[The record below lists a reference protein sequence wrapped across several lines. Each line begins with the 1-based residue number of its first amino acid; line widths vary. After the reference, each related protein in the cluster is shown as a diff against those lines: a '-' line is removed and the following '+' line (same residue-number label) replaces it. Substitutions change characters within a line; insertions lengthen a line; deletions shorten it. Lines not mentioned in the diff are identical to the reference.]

1 MSLRKNYLPGFLP
14 WDYESVP
21 LSRHT
26 DVAEFISS
34 VIHFLEENGFHGSFD
49 LLPVVSFDEQS
60 KITSRVKKALKRLG
74 IFPHFVRKIGEPREQ
89 QISDIE
95 IRRRIKAWYEGHL
108 ANNTRGVL
116 GLMAADG
123 GYIPQLLEIQNEG
136 GFEIVIINRPGV
148 ATHSFYTVLSQFPVI
163 TDSVAMVQSYQNS
176 AGLASGSGSRFG
188 GNRFGG
194 NGGRGW
200 GGRDQGGYGRGGRD
214 QGGYGRGGRDQGGY
228 GRGGRDQGGYG
239 WGGRDQGG
247 YGWGGRDQGGYGW
260 GGRDQGGYGW
270 GGRDQG
276 GYGWGGRDQGG
287 YGQHQASEYCGPL
300 TITGESAAIQPFPSG
315 SPESLLVEF
324 GKIFDNLITHL
335 SSEEHHELQL
345 AWTTVPV
352 PSHPPVAPTAMLSD
366 LLRMSSGHCLDAQLT
381 EENLE
386 AVLLVGSKAVT
397 SVYWDMETCPVPL
410 GCAPRRISPIGAVE
424 DVPYDILREI
434 YPSGISV
441 PYDGEGEYE
450 STAGRPTEPADA
462 SMVEPAKETAD
473 TTEPDVSM
481 VKLGSET
488 VGMQTDPTE
497 EAEVDAS
504 ESHSGN
510 ETVAEIRD
518 DAEGQAAVA
527 DSDIQLGKESPIE
540 PSTGAVEAAE
550 EELVGASEE
559 EEETDSAQDTYE
571 EEDDAVGNAG
581 EEDEHGDVGTGK
593 DGIEAEEDVGI
604 EEEAAAKD
612 GIEEEA
618 AEASKDVAGI
628 TADDDSG
635 NDDDEDDSQPL
646 PPEKMCLDSSE
657 YTKGCKIGTRCNVT
671 ETVKLIEKEFKDEAI
686 WFRSHPQFKH
696 EYPEKHEEMG
706 NLRFVKRI
714 FKRTEKIKASD
725 VLAKLK
731 EKKSWKGADKKKLV
745 VLYFLCKILKA
756 SSKSDGNIVSFLLRI
771 VDDLDACET
780 YPWGRYSFS
789 EYMKG
794 IRNMMKNLNGSVKPK
809 AQPSFSG
816 FIVPLEI
823 LAYEAIPHLGLKYRV
838 PDIDSILVPDQYEK
852 SLLAG
857 IIEDN
862 VDDGLGQIDIIVD
875 SWRERLVEK
884 KKKIWWEGMYQL
896 DQASREIGNKFLE
909 NEDPEQEVPE
919 QEVPEKESS
928 DIANLV
934 ASINS
939 LTKVVNN
946 GFQAIN
952 EKLSDME
959 NRVKTLEVAVAS
971 HGPVFTPY
979 GSPVEAQYGTRT
991 DFEGGQPSQPSQT
1004 MDLVMYNPI
1013 SPTVPEQGECRSFLV
1028 NS

>member
-1 MSLRKNYLPGFLP
+1 M
-14 WDYESVP
+14 
-21 LSRHT
+21 
-26 DVAEFISS
+26 
-34 VIHFLEENGFHGSFD
+34 
-49 LLPVVSFDEQS
+49 
-60 KITSRVKKALKRLG
+60 
-74 IFPHFVRKIGEPREQ
+74 
-89 QISDIE
+89 
-95 IRRRIKAWYEGHL
+95 
-108 ANNTRGVL
+108 
-116 GLMAADG
+116 
-123 GYIPQLLEIQNEG
+123 
-136 GFEIVIINRPGV
+136 
-148 ATHSFYTVLSQFPVI
+148 
-163 TDSVAMVQSYQNS
+163 
-176 AGLASGSGSRFG
+176 
-188 GNRFGG
+188 
-194 NGGRGW
+194 
-200 GGRDQGGYGRGGRD
+200 
-214 QGGYGRGGRDQGGY
+214 
-228 GRGGRDQGGYG
+228 
-239 WGGRDQGG
+239 
-247 YGWGGRDQGGYGW
+247 
-260 GGRDQGGYGW
+260 
-270 GGRDQG
+270 
-276 GYGWGGRDQGG
+276 
-287 YGQHQASEYCGPL
+287 
-300 TITGESAAIQPFPSG
+300 
-315 SPESLLVEF
+315 
-324 GKIFDNLITHL
+324 
-335 SSEEHHELQL
+335 
-345 AWTTVPV
+345 
-352 PSHPPVAPTAMLSD
+352 
-366 LLRMSSGHCLDAQLT
+366 
-381 EENLE
+381 
-386 AVLLVGSKAVT
+386 
-397 SVYWDMETCPVPL
+397 
-410 GCAPRRISPIGAVE
+410 
-424 DVPYDILREI
+424 
-434 YPSGISV
+434 
-441 PYDGEGEYE
+441 
-450 STAGRPTEPADA
+450 
-462 SMVEPAKETAD
+462 
-473 TTEPDVSM
+473 
-481 VKLGSET
+481 
-488 VGMQTDPTE
+488 
-497 EAEVDAS
+497 
-504 ESHSGN
+504 
-510 ETVAEIRD
+510 
-518 DAEGQAAVA
+518 
-527 DSDIQLGKESPIE
+527 
-540 PSTGAVEAAE
+540 
-550 EELVGASEE
+550 
-559 EEETDSAQDTYE
+559 QDTYE

-604 EEEAAAKD
+604 EAEEAAAKD

-646 PPEKMCLDSSE
+646 PPEKMCLDCSE

-671 ETVKLIEKEFKDEAI
+671 EIVKLIEKEFKDEAI

-756 SSKSDGNIVSFLLRI
+756 SSKSDGNIVSFLVRI

-789 EYMKG
+789 ECMKG

-838 PDIDSILVPDQYEK
+838 PVRAANDCPRMCKHKFKESAMKGIPLEIPLEEIYQELGTSKDIDSILVPDQYEK

-1013 SPTVPEQGECRSFLV
+1013 SPTVPEQGDEEEKNNEEEMKGKEKKKGKKTKKRKQQEGGPVIATGQKLTRAASQHIKTPFV
-1028 NS
+1028 EVQPKRRRKK

>member
-1 MSLRKNYLPGFLP
+1 M
-14 WDYESVP
+14 
-21 LSRHT
+21 
-26 DVAEFISS
+26 A
-34 VIHFLEENGFHGSFD
+34 
-49 LLPVVSFDEQS
+49 
-60 KITSRVKKALKRLG
+60 RVR
-74 IFPHFVRKIGEPREQ
+74 
-89 QISDIE
+89 
-95 IRRRIKAWYEGHL
+95 
-108 ANNTRGVL
+108 
-116 GLMAADG
+116 
-123 GYIPQLLEIQNEG
+123 
-136 GFEIVIINRPGV
+136 
-148 ATHSFYTVLSQFPVI
+148 
-163 TDSVAMVQSYQNS
+163 
-176 AGLASGSGSRFG
+176 
-188 GNRFGG
+188 
-194 NGGRGW
+194 
-200 GGRDQGGYGRGGRD
+200 
-214 QGGYGRGGRDQGGY
+214 
-228 GRGGRDQGGYG
+228 
-239 WGGRDQGG
+239 
-247 YGWGGRDQGGYGW
+247 
-260 GGRDQGGYGW
+260 
-270 GGRDQG
+270 
-276 GYGWGGRDQGG
+276 
-287 YGQHQASEYCGPL
+287 
-300 TITGESAAIQPFPSG
+300 
-315 SPESLLVEF
+315 
-324 GKIFDNLITHL
+324 
-335 SSEEHHELQL
+335 
-345 AWTTVPV
+345 
-352 PSHPPVAPTAMLSD
+352 
-366 LLRMSSGHCLDAQLT
+366 
-381 EENLE
+381 
-386 AVLLVGSKAVT
+386 
-397 SVYWDMETCPVPL
+397 
-410 GCAPRRISPIGAVE
+410 
-424 DVPYDILREI
+424 
-434 YPSGISV
+434 
-441 PYDGEGEYE
+441 DGEGVYE
-450 STAGRPTEPADA
+450 STERRPAEPADA
-462 SMVEPAKETAD
+462 SVEPGRETAD
-473 TTEPDVSM
+473 PDASM
-481 VKLGSET
+481 VKPGSET
-488 VGMQTDPTE
+488 VGMQTEPTE
-497 EAEVDAS
+497 EAVVDAS
-504 ESHSGN
+504 ESQPGN
-510 ETVAEIRD
+510 ETVELERN

-559 EEETDSAQDTYE
+559 EEETDTAQDTYE
-571 EEDDAVGNAG
+571 EEDDAAGNAG

-696 EYPEKHEEMG
+696 VFHMPREPNHMTQGMWMLMLRTVDTDLERECWFVVNGVPIRYSIKEHALLTGFNCKEYPEKHEEMG

-731 EKKSWKGADKKKLV
+731 EKRSWKGADKKKLV

-789 EYMKG
+789 ECMKG

-838 PDIDSILVPDQYEK
+838 PVRAANDCPRMCKHKFKESAMKGIPLEEIYQELGTSKDIDSILVPDQYEK

-862 VDDGLGQIDIIVD
+862 VDDGLGEIDIIVD

-909 NEDPEQEVPE
+909 NEDPEQEVH
-919 QEVPEKESS
+919 EKESS

-939 LTKVVNN
+939 LTEVVNN
-946 GFQAIN
+946 GFQAFN
-952 EKLSDME
+952 EKFSDME
-959 NRVKTLEVAVAS
+959 NRVKTLELSLAS
-971 HGPVFTPY
+971 QVPVFTPY
-979 GSPVEAQYGTRT
+979 ESPMETQYGTRT
-991 DFEGGQPSQPSQT
+991 DFEGGQPSQT
-1004 MDLVMYNPI
+1004 MDLVLYNSI
-1013 SPTVPEQGECRSFLV
+1013 SPTVPEQGDEEEKNNEEEIICTKKSLY
-1028 NS
+1028 

>member
-1 MSLRKNYLPGFLP
+1 M
-14 WDYESVP
+14 
-21 LSRHT
+21 
-26 DVAEFISS
+26 A
-34 VIHFLEENGFHGSFD
+34 
-49 LLPVVSFDEQS
+49 
-60 KITSRVKKALKRLG
+60 RVR
-74 IFPHFVRKIGEPREQ
+74 
-89 QISDIE
+89 
-95 IRRRIKAWYEGHL
+95 
-108 ANNTRGVL
+108 
-116 GLMAADG
+116 
-123 GYIPQLLEIQNEG
+123 
-136 GFEIVIINRPGV
+136 
-148 ATHSFYTVLSQFPVI
+148 
-163 TDSVAMVQSYQNS
+163 
-176 AGLASGSGSRFG
+176 
-188 GNRFGG
+188 
-194 NGGRGW
+194 
-200 GGRDQGGYGRGGRD
+200 
-214 QGGYGRGGRDQGGY
+214 
-228 GRGGRDQGGYG
+228 
-239 WGGRDQGG
+239 
-247 YGWGGRDQGGYGW
+247 
-260 GGRDQGGYGW
+260 
-270 GGRDQG
+270 
-276 GYGWGGRDQGG
+276 
-287 YGQHQASEYCGPL
+287 
-300 TITGESAAIQPFPSG
+300 
-315 SPESLLVEF
+315 
-324 GKIFDNLITHL
+324 
-335 SSEEHHELQL
+335 
-345 AWTTVPV
+345 
-352 PSHPPVAPTAMLSD
+352 
-366 LLRMSSGHCLDAQLT
+366 
-381 EENLE
+381 
-386 AVLLVGSKAVT
+386 
-397 SVYWDMETCPVPL
+397 
-410 GCAPRRISPIGAVE
+410 
-424 DVPYDILREI
+424 
-434 YPSGISV
+434 
-441 PYDGEGEYE
+441 DGEGVYE
-450 STAGRPTEPADA
+450 STARRPAEPADA
-462 SMVEPAKETAD
+462 SVEPGRETAD
-473 TTEPDVSM
+473 PTEPDASM
-481 VKLGSET
+481 VKPGSET
-488 VGMQTDPTE
+488 VGMQIDPTE
-497 EAEVDAS
+497 EAAVDAC
-504 ESHSGN
+504 ESQPGN
-510 ETVAEIRD
+510 ETVELERN
-518 DAEGQAAVA
+518 DAEGQAV
-527 DSDIQLGKESPIE
+527 ESPIE

-559 EEETDSAQDTYE
+559 EEETDTAQDTYE
-571 EEDDAVGNAG
+571 EEDDAAGNAG

-686 WFRSHPQFKH
+686 WYSIKEHALLTGFNCK

-731 EKKSWKGADKKKLV
+731 EKRSWKGADKKKLV

-789 EYMKG
+789 ECMKG

-862 VDDGLGQIDIIVD
+862 VDDGLGEIDIIVD

-919 QEVPEKESS
+919 KESS

-939 LTKVVNN
+939 LTEVVNN

-959 NRVKTLEVAVAS
+959 IRVKTLEVAVAS
-971 HGPVFTPY
+971 QVPVFTPY

-1013 SPTVPEQGECRSFLV
+1013 SPTVPEQGDEEEKNNEEEMKGKEKKKGKKTNKRKQQEGGPVIATGQKRTRAASQHIKTPFV
-1028 NS
+1028 EVQPKRRRKK

>member
-1 MSLRKNYLPGFLP
+1 M
-14 WDYESVP
+14 
-21 LSRHT
+21 
-26 DVAEFISS
+26 A
-34 VIHFLEENGFHGSFD
+34 
-49 LLPVVSFDEQS
+49 
-60 KITSRVKKALKRLG
+60 RVR
-74 IFPHFVRKIGEPREQ
+74 
-89 QISDIE
+89 
-95 IRRRIKAWYEGHL
+95 
-108 ANNTRGVL
+108 
-116 GLMAADG
+116 
-123 GYIPQLLEIQNEG
+123 
-136 GFEIVIINRPGV
+136 
-148 ATHSFYTVLSQFPVI
+148 
-163 TDSVAMVQSYQNS
+163 
-176 AGLASGSGSRFG
+176 
-188 GNRFGG
+188 
-194 NGGRGW
+194 
-200 GGRDQGGYGRGGRD
+200 
-214 QGGYGRGGRDQGGY
+214 
-228 GRGGRDQGGYG
+228 
-239 WGGRDQGG
+239 
-247 YGWGGRDQGGYGW
+247 
-260 GGRDQGGYGW
+260 
-270 GGRDQG
+270 
-276 GYGWGGRDQGG
+276 
-287 YGQHQASEYCGPL
+287 
-300 TITGESAAIQPFPSG
+300 
-315 SPESLLVEF
+315 
-324 GKIFDNLITHL
+324 
-335 SSEEHHELQL
+335 
-345 AWTTVPV
+345 
-352 PSHPPVAPTAMLSD
+352 
-366 LLRMSSGHCLDAQLT
+366 
-381 EENLE
+381 
-386 AVLLVGSKAVT
+386 
-397 SVYWDMETCPVPL
+397 
-410 GCAPRRISPIGAVE
+410 
-424 DVPYDILREI
+424 
-434 YPSGISV
+434 
-441 PYDGEGEYE
+441 DGEGVYE
-450 STAGRPTEPADA
+450 STERRPAEPADA
-462 SMVEPAKETAD
+462 SVEPGRETAD
-473 TTEPDVSM
+473 PTEPDASM
-481 VKLGSET
+481 VKPGSET
-488 VGMQTDPTE
+488 VGMQTEPTE
-497 EAEVDAS
+497 EAVVDAS
-504 ESHSGN
+504 ESQPGN
-510 ETVAEIRD
+510 ETVELERN
-518 DAEGQAAVA
+518 DAEEQAAVD

-540 PSTGAVEAAE
+540 QSTEAVEAAA

-559 EEETDSAQDTYE
+559 EEETVSAQDTYE

-671 ETVKLIEKEFKDEAI
+671 ETVKLIEEEFKDETI
-686 WFRSHPQFKH
+686 WYSIKEHALLTGFNCK

-745 VLYFLCKILKA
+745 VLYFLSKILKA
-756 SSKSDGNIVSFLLRI
+756 SSKSDGNIVTFLLRI

-789 EYMKG
+789 ECMKG

-816 FIVPLEI
+816 FIVPLE
-823 LAYEAIPHLGLKYRV
+823 
-838 PDIDSILVPDQYEK
+838 DIDNILVPDQYEK
-852 SLLAG
+852 SLWAG

-909 NEDPEQEVPE
+909 

-939 LTKVVNN
+939 LTEVVNN

-959 NRVKTLEVAVAS
+959 IRVKTLEVAVAS
-971 HGPVFTPY
+971 QVPMFTPY

-1013 SPTVPEQGECRSFLV
+1013 SPTVPEQGDEEEKNNEEEMKGKEKKKGKKTNKRKQQEGGPVIATGQKRTRAASQHIKTPFV
-1028 NS
+1028 EVQPKRRRKK

>member
-1 MSLRKNYLPGFLP
+1 M
-14 WDYESVP
+14 
-21 LSRHT
+21 
-26 DVAEFISS
+26 A
-34 VIHFLEENGFHGSFD
+34 
-49 LLPVVSFDEQS
+49 
-60 KITSRVKKALKRLG
+60 RVK
-74 IFPHFVRKIGEPREQ
+74 
-89 QISDIE
+89 
-95 IRRRIKAWYEGHL
+95 
-108 ANNTRGVL
+108 
-116 GLMAADG
+116 
-123 GYIPQLLEIQNEG
+123 
-136 GFEIVIINRPGV
+136 
-148 ATHSFYTVLSQFPVI
+148 
-163 TDSVAMVQSYQNS
+163 
-176 AGLASGSGSRFG
+176 
-188 GNRFGG
+188 
-194 NGGRGW
+194 
-200 GGRDQGGYGRGGRD
+200 
-214 QGGYGRGGRDQGGY
+214 
-228 GRGGRDQGGYG
+228 
-239 WGGRDQGG
+239 
-247 YGWGGRDQGGYGW
+247 
-260 GGRDQGGYGW
+260 
-270 GGRDQG
+270 
-276 GYGWGGRDQGG
+276 
-287 YGQHQASEYCGPL
+287 
-300 TITGESAAIQPFPSG
+300 
-315 SPESLLVEF
+315 
-324 GKIFDNLITHL
+324 
-335 SSEEHHELQL
+335 
-345 AWTTVPV
+345 
-352 PSHPPVAPTAMLSD
+352 
-366 LLRMSSGHCLDAQLT
+366 DA
-381 EENLE
+381 
-386 AVLLVGSKAVT
+386 K
-397 SVYWDMETCPVPL
+397 
-410 GCAPRRISPIGAVE
+410 
-424 DVPYDILREI
+424 
-434 YPSGISV
+434 
-441 PYDGEGEYE
+441 GEYE
-450 STAGRPTEPADA
+450 STAAHPREPAD
-462 SMVEPAKETAD
+462 SSTVVDPTEETRDPREPENA
-473 TTEPDVSM
+473 EP
-481 VKLGSET
+481 GSET

-518 DAEGQAAVA
+518 DVEGQAAVA

-559 EEETDSAQDTYE
+559 EEETDTAQDTYE

-671 ETVKLIEKEFKDEAI
+671 ETVKLIEEEFKDEAI

-696 EYPEKHEEMG
+696 VFHMPREPNHMTQGMWMLMLRTVDTDLERECWFVVNGVPIRYSIKEHALLTGFNCKEYPEKHEEMG

-714 FKRTEKIKASD
+714 IKRTEKIKASD

-731 EKKSWKGADKKKLV
+731 EKRSWKGADKKKLV
-745 VLYFLCKILKA
+745 VLYFLSKILKA
-756 SSKSDGNIVSFLLRI
+756 SSKSDGNIVTFLLRI

-789 EYMKG
+789 ECMKG

-838 PDIDSILVPDQYEK
+838 PVRAANDCPRMCKHKFKESAMKGIPLEEIYQELGTSKDIDSILVPDQYEK

-909 NEDPEQEVPE
+909 

-928 DIANLV
+928 DIVLV
-934 ASINS
+934 V
-939 LTKVVNN
+939 LV
-946 GFQAIN
+946 Q
-952 EKLSDME
+952 L
-959 NRVKTLEVAVAS
+959 VKSV
-971 HGPVFTPY
+971 
-979 GSPVEAQYGTRT
+979 Q
-991 DFEGGQPSQPSQT
+991 
-1004 MDLVMYNPI
+1004 LVM
-1013 SPTVPEQGECRSFLV
+1013 TVQLRGTTMSKQRLFWKENKVKYLSNIV
-1028 NS
+1028 K